1 LPVFASADSPLR
13 QPRSVATGPEPVA
26 TDLESLQN

>member
-13 QPRSVATGPEPVA
+13 QPRPAAVGPEPMA
-26 TDLESLQN
+26 TDFDAS